1 VALYAF
7 DGTWNRE
14 HSQDDAPPP
23 PQAPADLAEAHRANA
38 GRNTN
43 VKRFFDLYEG
53 TRNVYLAGVGT
64 RLGLLGRIAG
74 GFFGAGGFSR
84 LNQMYRSLC
93 ENYAAG
99 HTRINL
105 VGFSRGAALALDF
118 ANLIARRGITD
129 ANGRMITAQPV
140 IDFIA
145 LFDVVGSFGMPMSL
159 GPLKFQEWNI
169 GHTLAL
175 PTTISISNCF
185 HALALDER
193 RRTFMVTRVSGAY
206 EVWFAGV
213 HSDVG
218 GGNGNL
224 GLTDI
229 ALRWMALKAQT
240 AGLPGFSSERV
251 LTATHSYNPAA
262 PVSHSP
268 GYDVIRNDWR
278 PIRQGDRVHHSVAL
292 PRPGFNNPTVSVV
305 AEPDSV
311 PL

>member
-7 DGTWNRE
+7 DGTWNQE
-14 HSQDDAPPP
+14 HSEDEVA
-23 PQAPADLAEAHRANA
+23 
-38 GRNTN
+38 RNTN
-43 VKRFFDLYEG
+43 VRRFFDLYEG

-84 LNQMYRSLC
+84 LNAMYRSLC

-105 VGFSRGAALALDF
+105 VGFSRGASLALDF
-118 ANLIARRGITD
+118 VNLIAKRGIKD
-129 ANGRMITAQPV
+129 ANGRVITTQPV

-145 LFDVVGSFGMPMSL
+145 LFDVVGSFGIPIGF

-169 GHTLAL
+169 GHNLKL
-175 PTTISISNCF
+175 PTTIPVSNCF

-206 EVWFAGV
+206 EAWFAGV

-224 GLTDI
+224 GLSDI
-229 ALRWMALKAQT
+229 ALRWMALKAQA
-240 AGLPGFSSERV
+240 AGLPGFSNERV
-251 LTATHSYNPAA
+251 LAATRSYNPAA

-268 GYDVIRNDWR
+268 GYDVIRNAWR
-278 PIRQGDRVHHSVAL
+278 PIREGDRVHQSVAL
-292 PRPGFNNPTVSVV
+292 PRPGFNNPSVSVV
-305 AEPDSV
+305 VEPDV
-311 PL
+311 VLL

>member
-7 DGTWNRE
+7 DGTWSRE
-14 HSQDDAPPP
+14 HSKDEVA
-23 PQAPADLAEAHRANA
+23 
-38 GRNTN
+38 RNTN

-64 RLGLLGRIAG
+64 RLGLFGRIAG

-93 ENYAAG
+93 ENYVAG

-118 ANLIARRGITD
+118 ANLIAKRGITD
-129 ANGRMITAQPV
+129 ANGRVITSQPV

-145 LFDVVGSFGMPMSL
+145 LFDVVGSFGMPMSF

-169 GHTLAL
+169 GHTLKL

-224 GLTDI
+224 GLSDI
-229 ALRWMALKAQT
+229 ALRWMAVKAQG
-240 AGLPGFSSERV
+240 AGLPGFSSDRV
-251 LTATHSYNPAA
+251 REATRSYNPAA

-268 GYDVIRNDWR
+268 GYDVIHNDWR
-278 PIRQGDRVHHSVAL
+278 PIREGDRVHQSVAL
-292 PRPGFNNPTVSVV
+292 PRPGLNNPTVPVV
-305 AEPDSV
+305 AEPDSI

>member
-1 VALYAF
+1 MALYAF

-14 HSQDDAPPP
+14 HSAADAPPP
-23 PQAPADLAEAHRANA
+23 SQAPADLAEAHRAKA
-38 GRNTN
+38 GLNTN
-43 VKRFFDLYEG
+43 VRRFFDLYEG

-84 LNQMYRSLC
+84 LNAMYRSLC

-118 ANLIARRGITD
+118 ANLIAKRGIKD
-129 ANGRMITAQPV
+129 ANGRVITMQPV

-145 LFDVVGSFGMPMSL
+145 LFDVVGSFGMPIGF

-169 GHTLAL
+169 GHTLKL
-175 PTTISISNCF
+175 PTTIPISNCF

-193 RRTFMVTRVSGAY
+193 RRTFMVTRVPGAH

-224 GLTDI
+224 GLSDI
-229 ALRWMALKAQT
+229 ALRWMALKAQE
-240 AGLPGFSSERV
+240 AGLPGFSSDRLLE
-251 LTATHSYNPAA
+251 ATRSYNPRA

-278 PIRQGDRVHHSVAL
+278 PIREGDRVHQSVAL
-292 PRPGFNNPTVSVV
+292 PRPGFNNPTVAVV

-311 PL
+311 SL

>member
-1 VALYAF
+1 MALYVF
-7 DGTWNRE
+7 DGTGNEDEEFDTNALEFFRAF
-14 HSQDDAPPP
+14 QDPRKNDD
-23 PQAPADLAEAHRANA
+23 PAKPL
-38 GRNTN
+38 GS
-43 VKRFFDLYEG
+43 LYLKGIG
-53 TRNVYLAGVGT
+53 TRART
-64 RLGLLGRIAG
+64 RTGDLIAEKWGLGGHRRVREALD
-74 GFFGAGGFSR
+74 R
-84 LNQMYRSLC
+84 LENNQ
-93 ENYAAG
+93 AAG
-99 HTRINL
+99 DTEIHV

-118 ANLIARRGITD
+118 ANLIAKRGIKD
-129 ANGRMITAQPV
+129 ANGRVITTQPV

-145 LFDVVGSFGMPMSL
+145 LFDVVGSFGLPIGF

-169 GHTLAL
+169 GHTLKL
-175 PTTISISNCF
+175 PTTIPISNCF

-193 RRTFMVTRVSGAY
+193 RRTFMATRVSGAY

-224 GLTDI
+224 GLSDI
-229 ALRWMALKAQT
+229 ALRWMALKAQG

-251 LTATHSYNPAA
+251 LAATRSYNPRA

-278 PIRQGDRVHHSVAL
+278 PIREGDRVHQSVAL
-292 PRPGFNNPTVSVV
+292 PRPGFNSPTVSVV
-305 AEPDSV
+305 AEPDNI